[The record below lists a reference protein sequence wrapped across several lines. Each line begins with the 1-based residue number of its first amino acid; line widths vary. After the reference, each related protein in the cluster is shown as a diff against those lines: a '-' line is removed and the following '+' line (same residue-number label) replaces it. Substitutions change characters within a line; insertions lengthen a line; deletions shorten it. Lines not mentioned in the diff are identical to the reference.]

1 MQVRGIRAFCVTFV
15 SIDQE
20 NNLANFILKL
30 QRRTLSLVN
39 EQCKIII
46 IYYRYKLLI
55 HVTLHFK
62 AVFISAIASNAHYD
76 NQTSTTIH

>member
-1 MQVRGIRAFCVTFV
+1 MQVRGIHAFYVTFV

-39 EQCKIII
+39 EQCKIIYI
-46 IYYRYKLLI
+46 IAICYII